1 MATQDIGLI
10 GLAVMG
16 QNLVLNMANSGFS
29 VAVYNRTR
37 EKTEAFAGGPAAGK
51 AIEAAY
57 TIEQF
62 VKALV
67 RPRRIILMVKAGAP
81 VDHFISQLQPH
92 LDKGDVIIDA
102 GNSFFGD
109 TDRRCAS
116 LDKVGIHF
124 IGMGV
129 SGGEEGALKGPSIMP
144 GGSREAYGIIE
155 PIVTAIAAQVGGQA
169 CCTYIGP
176 RGAGHYVKMVHN
188 GIEYG
193 IMQLICEGYDFLK
206 TGLGLPPEQLAKIFR
221 DWNAGHLDSYLMEI
235 TAKILAKT
243 DPETGGPLV
252 ELILDRA
259 QQKGTGK
266 WTSQNAL
273 DLGVPIPTINAAVE
287 ARILSALKSER
298 EKISRKLTGPE
309 PSIGEDQQEWIAAL
323 GDALEAA
330 MIISYA
336 QGLALIKAASK
347 EYDYDIRVDEVARIW
362 RGGCIIRSTLL
373 EPIRAA
379 YELDP
384 QLLNLMVSPHFAGAL
399 QRLQGPLR
407 KIVSRASANGLPC
420 LALGASLGYY
430 DMYRRERLP
439 ANLLQA
445 QRDFFGAHTY
455 QRVDQAGVFHTAWD
469 EDS

>member
-1 MATQDIGLI
+1 MKQNDIGLI

-16 QNLVLNMANSGFS
+16 QNLVRNMANHGFS
-29 VAVYNRTR
+29 VAVYNRTA
-37 EKTEAFAGGPAAGK
+37 EKTRQFLETRAGDQAIAGTETIEAF
-51 AIEAAY
+51 
-57 TIEQF
+57 
-62 VKALV
+62 VSSLS
-67 RPRRIILMVKAGAP
+67 RPRRVILMVKSGQP
-81 VDHFISQLQPH
+81 VDDFIAQLTPY
-92 LDKGDVIIDA
+92 LDRGDVLVDA
-102 GNSFFGD
+102 GNSHFPD
-109 TDRRCAS
+109 TERRIKALES
-116 LDKVGIHF
+116 QGIHYL
-124 IGMGV
+124 GMGV

-144 GGSREAYGIIE
+144 GGSRGGYQAIE
-155 PIVTAIAAQVGGQA
+155 PIVTQIAAQVDGDP

-176 RGAGHYVKMVHN
+176 GGAGHYVKMVHN

-193 IMQLICEGYDFLK
+193 IMQMICEVYDLLRF
-206 TGLGLPPEQLAKIFR
+206 GLGYPSGRISEIFQSW
-221 DWNAGHLDSYLMEI
+221 DGDSLGGYLMEI
-235 TAKILAKT
+235 SWKILARQ
-243 DPETGGPLV
+243 DDDTGQPLV
-252 ELILDRA
+252 ELILDTA

-298 EKISRKLTGPE
+298 ENISRTLTGPE